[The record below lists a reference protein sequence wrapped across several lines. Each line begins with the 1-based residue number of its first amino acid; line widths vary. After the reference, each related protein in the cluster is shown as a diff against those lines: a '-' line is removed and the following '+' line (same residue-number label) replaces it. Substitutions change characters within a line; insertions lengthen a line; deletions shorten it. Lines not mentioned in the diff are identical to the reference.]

1 MEKNKLYLSVSKV
14 QRSALPLGIRIKLH
28 DEMIYWV
35 YIKYRD
41 MEPSLFLNVNNINY
55 LENVH
60 LLAQEIEDFI
70 ICDVYND
77 KEISNDDMFMIPV
90 IALRIAEQYVYGG
103 ENAIMWDITDMEDTY
118 QVFPE
123 DEVENEYD
131 KRTNKLYQSAINNL
145 KEMDRKYM
153 EKKKLYLSITMD
165 SNANDYIITL
175 HPNNCYTQFIA
186 KDSVKVII
194 ARLDEDYKNLKLL
207 QFDNM
212 VSTIYDIIWKNKNYL
227 ERTIIWQPSVLN
239 TAFKIALDYF
249 KSDDFSAMWDITDI
263 DNPEKV
269 EDTCEY
275 CDECDD
281 EEPEDE
287 EKNYIAPMLDRI
299 DDLQDQIHDLENKLD
314 DDILTTGSKISLLN
328 KSIDKLEN
336 EAFPND
342 ELTARAQ
349 IRMTNKRID
358 QLEQQMGSISNRL
371 IYLNQFVKQYI
382 ND

>member
-165 SNANDYIITL
+165 
-175 HPNNCYTQFIA
+175 
-186 KDSVKVII
+186 
-194 ARLDEDYKNLKLL
+194 
-207 QFDNM
+207 
-212 VSTIYDIIWKNKNYL
+212 
-227 ERTIIWQPSVLN
+227 
-239 TAFKIALDYF
+239 
-249 KSDDFSAMWDITDI
+249 
-263 DNPEKV
+263 
-269 EDTCEY
+269 
-275 CDECDD
+275 
-281 EEPEDE
+281 
-287 EKNYIAPMLDRI
+287 RI